1 MGLRRGME
9 ALLTGDAMSGIEAV
23 ESGYANRAFTRDTLD
38 DEVLSIVS
46 RIVKIPPDLLAMNKR
61 AAHRAMEA
69 MGIRDGIR
77 ATTELQALA
86 FHQPSSLAYREG
98 FGDGNLKEKLSE
110 RDETFGDYRES

>member
-1 MGLRRGME
+1 
-9 ALLTGDAMSGIEAV
+9 
-23 ESGYANRAFTRDTLD
+23 
-38 DEVLSIVS
+38 
-46 RIVKIPPDLLAMNKR
+46 MNKR

-98 FGDGNLKEKLSE
+98 FAGANVKEKLSE
-110 RDETFGDYRES
+110 RDETFGDYRTT